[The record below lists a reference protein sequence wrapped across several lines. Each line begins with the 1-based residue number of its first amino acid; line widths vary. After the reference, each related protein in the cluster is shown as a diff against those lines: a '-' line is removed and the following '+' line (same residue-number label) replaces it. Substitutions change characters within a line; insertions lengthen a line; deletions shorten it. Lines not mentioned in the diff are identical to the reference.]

1 MPSKL
6 IGARLRGEDGWSW
19 IVGYTWLINVH
30 VFSSL
35 RCMDERMTRKKERTE
50 AQWGLHIYTHWR
62 ISKEER
68 ERSNTSFVSIRINS
82 QRPTNRRIL
91 IWLEHY
97 FLSLSLSRVLLS
109 SSDEFVQW
117 CSLLSRVGGFAW
129 TSIFLSLALF
139 CSTEVHRFSWASLNV
154 YFQRPESAADV
165 SINSELKNKDN
176 VDVKV
181 QVRASR
187 QLVDRKFSLERMRR
201 WGTQNNGHLGGNSE
215 FHLDVPPL
223 PVWQN
228 NSMPPPPSHIQL
240 LPTTINGHHIG
251 NEHLINSGNEQMDR
265 KSIADSFLCLCDLC
279 CHPLESNY
287 FPSFIYPSTV
297 QASSFDSNGTV
308 YFTHAPPLMPTTP
321 QTAQGPPNTLPTGA
335 HFSQFHPGRTFDNSN
350 RHSFHQPAH
359 FQPSPPSLFQMP
371 SPPPSMAPHL
381 QAPSEDIA
389 MELPPRFRRP
399 KAHDQE
405 NQFSQPRPMSGDFDR
420 FRNGHFPSSN
430 YNLRSNNDHR
440 APPRPQSF
448 YDFSSPSSSNTNNNN
463 NFTRPPNN
471 TRYQRNTNNTCLPLS
486 AYMNTDDSTHSND
499 NGNRHQHWG
508 TSYQRRR
515 PVNPPRTYQQD
526 KHQFPL
532 SLYDPRQYGFSNQ
545 SGKRAELSER
555 ANPNDIDL
563 IEAWWED
570 NNTNTTELIATDPV
584 TETVDS
590 HPTTTTVNDSGNS
603 SLSTSINLKESTL
616 DDEEENNLSAND
628 FISPPSD
635 VSTTDSKSNSS
646 LTDREIFSSV
656 RSSGV
661 IIESLDKL
669 QQELKLEEALDK
681 HLASADDQS
690 SDKDLSLLLNNE
702 VGVGLVWFA
711 DHCRRTF
718 VPIISQT
725 TTYDTA
731 HFLQWAKDKF
741 REELAGRLTA
751 QVGWQWAWNDNWLNR
766 HDCAALLRM
775 LIRFAWLS
783 ETLFFEQ
790 NRIDVFP
797 DVLGDRTTRCCDH
810 RRWRWRWS
818 DPSRSDEQVHFRF
831 LHRRRQ

>member
-1 MPSKL
+1 MRIAYL
-6 IGARLRGEDGWSW
+6 YTLEDQQ
-19 IVGYTWLINVH
+19 T
-30 VFSSL
+30 
-35 RCMDERMTRKKERTE
+35 
-50 AQWGLHIYTHWR
+50 
-62 ISKEER
+62 R

-91 IWLEHY
+91 IWLARY
-97 FLSLSLSRVLLS
+97 FLSLSLSCVLLS
-109 SSDEFVQW
+109 SSDKFVQW
-117 CSLLSRVGGFAW
+117 YSLLSRVGGFAW
-129 TSIFLSLALF
+129 AFIFLSLALF
-139 CSTEVHRFSWASLNV
+139 CSTDVHRCSSASFNV
-154 YFQRPESAADV
+154 YFQRHESAADV

-176 VDVKV
+176 ADVKV
-181 QVRASR
+181 HVRAWR
-187 QLVDRKFSLERMRR
+187 QLFDRNFPLERMRR
-201 WGTQNNGHLGGNSE
+201 CGTQNNGHPGGNAE
-215 FHLDVPPL
+215 FHLDVPTL
-223 PVWQN
+223 PIWQN
-228 NSMPPPPSHIQL
+228 NSMPPPPPSHIQL

-251 NEHLINSGNEQMDR
+251 NEQMDR
-265 KSIADSFLCLCDLC
+265 KSIADSFLSLCHLC
-279 CHPLESNY
+279 CHHLESNY

-297 QASSFDSNGTV
+297 QASSFNSNGTV

-321 QTAQGPPNTLPTGA
+321 QTSQGPPNTLPSGP

-371 SPPPSMAPHL
+371 PPPLPSSMAPHL
-381 QAPSEDIA
+381 QAPAEDIA

-405 NQFSQPRPMSGDFDR
+405 NKFSQPRPMSGDFDR
-420 FRNGHFPSSN
+420 FRNGHCPSSN
-430 YNLRSNNDHR
+430 YNLRPNNDHR
-440 APPRPQSF
+440 AQPRPQSF
-448 YDFSSPSSSNTNNNN
+448 YDFSSPSSSNNNNN

-471 TRYQRNTNNTCLPLS
+471 TRYQRNTNNTSLPLS
-486 AYMNTDDSTHSND
+486 AYMNADDSTPSND
-499 NGNRHQHWG
+499 NGNRHQQWG
-508 TSYQRRR
+508 TSYQKRR
-515 PVNPPRTYQQD
+515 PANPPRAYQQD

-532 SLYDPRQYGFSNQ
+532 SLYDPRQYGFSTQ
-545 SGKRAELSER
+545 SGKRTELSER

-563 IEAWWED
+563 IEEWWED
-570 NNTNTTELIATDPV
+570 NNTNTTELIGTDPV
-584 TETVDS
+584 IEPVDS
-590 HPTTTTVNDSGNS
+590 HPTTTVNDSGNS

-616 DDEEENNLSAND
+616 DDEEENNLSTHD

-646 LTDREIFSSV
+646 LADREIFSPV

-669 QQELKLEEALDK
+669 QQQLKLEEALDE

-690 SDKDLSLLLNNE
+690 SDKDHSLLLNNE
-702 VGVGLVWFA
+702 VGVCLVWFA

-751 QVGWQWAWNDNWLNR
+751 QVGWQWAWNDNFAQQKRLRRSSSHVDSIRMAFGTSRLLTEPNR
-766 HDCAALLRM
+766 C
-775 LIRFAWLS
+775 LS
-783 ETLFFEQ
+783 WCSRRSNNTMPWPPTKMTMTM
-790 NRIDVFP
+790 IWSFP
-797 DVLGDRTTRCCDH
+797 HRWARRT
-810 RRWRWRWS
+810 S
-818 DPSRSDEQVHFRF
+818 S
-831 LHRRRQ
+831 L